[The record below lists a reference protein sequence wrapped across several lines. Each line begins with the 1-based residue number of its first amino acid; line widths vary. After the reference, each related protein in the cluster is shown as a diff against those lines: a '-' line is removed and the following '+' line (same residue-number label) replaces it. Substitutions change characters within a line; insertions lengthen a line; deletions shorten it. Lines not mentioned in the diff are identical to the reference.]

1 MNKIEFV
8 DTLRRS
14 ISSVGD
20 YAFVNETID
29 YYQNYIETAIRQGRS
44 EEEVM
49 EELGDPRLIAK
60 SILAS
65 RGVAGATETVEEDN
79 VARESNKVHIST
91 RSGRQ
96 FVVPAWLVRAGLIA
110 GTIAIVVLVGA
121 LAIKLLPVICVG
133 VLAVL
138 IYRFFRDNF

>member
-1 MNKIEFV
+1 MNKTEFV

-14 ISSVGD
+14 ISSVSD

-65 RGVAGATETVEEDN
+65 RGIGNVSDTMEEDAVSN
-79 VARESNKVHIST
+79 DANKVHIST
-91 RSGRQ
+91 RSGKQ
-96 FVVPAWLVRAGLIA
+96 FMVPVWLAKVGLVAGLVA
-110 GTIAIVVLVGA
+110 VVVLVGA